1 MSAVPTPRRP
11 SPDALLQALGLAVIT
26 ARERAALSQE
36 ELGFRADLDRTYIS
50 GIERGVRNPTLKTMV
65 RLADALKIKLDELV
79 AAAQRIIDGE

>member
-1 MSAVPTPRRP
+1 MATKKPKIIAPYLRAFGAAVRSRRE
-11 SPDALLQALGLAVIT
+11 SLT
-26 ARERAALSQE
+26 LSQE
-36 ELGFRADLDRTYIS
+36 ELCFRSDLDRTYIS